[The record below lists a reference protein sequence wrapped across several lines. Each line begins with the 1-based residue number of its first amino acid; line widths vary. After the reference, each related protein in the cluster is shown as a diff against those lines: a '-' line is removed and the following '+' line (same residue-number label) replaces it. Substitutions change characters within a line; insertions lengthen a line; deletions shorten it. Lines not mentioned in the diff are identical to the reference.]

1 MKKIFICFCVFFVSS
16 LNVSANNI
24 PNLGY
29 KNIKNKETISYN
41 QETGVWGKKSK
52 QNINYTKVKGFGTF
66 YDYLDSNKNYSFST
80 NCEYE
85 FIYKGRL
92 IGYSNDNMKFYDFTF
107 INGNFEKYEL
117 NKDEVEQMLPDYK
130 IITFSDFSK
139 KTNSLKIKKEFGSLK
154 LLLLNDTDKIFDNYS
169 FTTGNAKFLEYSLR
183 GFLEVTK
190 SGMIQFSD
198 NNKNNDKPWFIILVR

>member
-1 MKKIFICFCVFFVSS
+1 MKKFFIGFCVFLMSS
-16 LNVSANNI
+16 YNVYAGTMPDI
-24 PNLGY
+24 GY
-29 KNIKNKETISYN
+29 KNIKLKEKISYN
-41 QETGVWGKKSK
+41 QKTNSWDKKSK
-52 QNINYTKVKGFGTF
+52 QNTNYTKTKGFGDF
-66 YDYLDSNKNYSFST
+66 YDYIDSDKNFAFST

-92 IGYSNDNMKFYDFTF
+92 IGYSNHDMKFYDFTF
-107 INGNFEKYEL
+107 VNNKLEKFEL

-139 KTNSLKIKKEFGSLK
+139 KTNSLKVKKEFGSLK

-198 NNKNNDKPWFIILVR
+198 NNKDNDKPWFIILVR